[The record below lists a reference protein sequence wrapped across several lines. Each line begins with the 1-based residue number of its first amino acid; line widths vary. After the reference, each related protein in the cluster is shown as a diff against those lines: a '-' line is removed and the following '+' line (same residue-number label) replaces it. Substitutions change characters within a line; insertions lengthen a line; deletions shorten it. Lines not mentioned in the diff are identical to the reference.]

1 MLTALERGNL
11 FIVAF
16 ACMLLAFG
24 PLVKSARL
32 RWLAVGLAVNFKPYL
47 IAAVFA
53 QLLKRRW
60 RWFEGAMIS
69 IIGIYV
75 ITYCLLGLGTPFEII
90 NNITSYASGQM
101 GGLLDVWYA
110 TTYSP
115 LISLLNNSDFPITS
129 LIGSKN
135 VELALVGLPLAIHAV
150 QTAILLAAAAVWL
163 RPEAVSMRR
172 LTGLALSLALIT
184 SESGGYS
191 QALIVLFAFME
202 PWRGFGAKWAI
213 VAAYILCFQFDLSLD
228 RAPPVTRD
236 TFLWG
241 YTAIVEYH
249 IMIGPFIRPAIV
261 LSIPFA
267 LSCVTMRDVWI
278 DIRKQGWKTRWRFR
292 HDAPVM
298 VGKGEAR
305 PPSET

>member
-1 MLTALERGNL
+1 
-11 FIVAF
+11 
-16 ACMLLAFG
+16 
-24 PLVKSARL
+24 
-32 RWLAVGLAVNFKPYL
+32 
-47 IAAVFA
+47 
-53 QLLKRRW
+53 
-60 RWFEGAMIS
+60 
-69 IIGIYV
+69 
-75 ITYCLLGLGTPFEII
+75 
-90 NNITSYASGQM
+90 
-101 GGLLDVWYA
+101 
-110 TTYSP
+110 
-115 LISLLNNSDFPITS
+115 
-129 LIGSKN
+129 
-135 VELALVGLPLAIHAV
+135 LAIHAV
-150 QTAILLAAAAVWL
+150 QAAILLAAAAVWL

-292 HDAPVM
+292 HDAPIM
-298 VGKGEAR
+298 VGEGEAR
-305 PPSET
+305 PPLHVGPPTRGDSAAHSDTR